1 MAIFNSYVSLPGRVS
16 VLQFIHG
23 IVWKQM
29 QPHPMASGYRHG
41 STPQSSMNSQD
52 FSSINHPDWLVVSTY
67 PSEKSWSE
75 FVSWDDMT
83 FPTECTNKSHL
94 PNHQPFSE
102 LGVTPWLRTF
112 PTNDVPL
119 PAGISRSNYPGFCDR
134 LP

>member
-1 MAIFNSYVSLPGRVS
+1 MV
-16 VLQFIHG
+16 
-23 IVWKQM
+23 
-29 QPHPMASGYRHG
+29 
-41 STPQSSMNSQD
+41 
-52 FSSINHPDWLVVSTY
+52 WLVVAAN